1 MSYELNRQDIYSFAA
16 FIGAKTKEKGDEL
29 HFELCPKCH
38 GGSRKDKYTFGIN
51 LEKGA
56 FQCLRATC
64 DYKGHFVELCRDFDY
79 RLEYETPKVYKQLK
93 QPKKQIEPTQAAIDY
108 LWNCRGIPS
117 DVAKE
122 YGITT
127 HKDNADILCFPFF
140 DEAGKMQFI
149 KYRNTKYKQGDKGA
163 KEWCEKDAMP
173 ILFGMKQCK
182 NFDRLIITEGQLD
195 SLSVAAAGF
204 NNAVSVPTGAKG
216 FTWLAPCYD
225 WVCKFKEL
233 VVFGD
238 YERGE
243 MSLLDTLIKR
253 LGNKLTI
260 KAVRPCDYLGE
271 KDANAILQKYGVTA
285 IHNCIENAERAKI
298 EHVRDL
304 SSVRAVN
311 VAELPKISTGIAELD
326 RIIGGL
332 VMGQVVL
339 LSGRAGE
346 GKSTFMSQLICEA
359 LDQGESV
366 FAYSGELAD
375 WQFKNWLDYQLAGA
389 EHLTES
395 EGENGGK
402 VYTIEP
408 QAHQAINEWYKGRM
422 FIYDND
428 YLPNCKEE
436 IEGVLT
442 TVERVV
448 MQYGVRLICID
459 NLMTAMETVRD
470 KDNLHLA
477 QGNFVSELKRIAK
490 NYDVC
495 IILVAHPRK
504 SAEKD
509 FTNDTVSGSSDIAN
523 RVDVVMAYQR
533 ADDTERAQSGAD
545 SLLQISKNR
554 LFGVLKFKDDAIRLT
569 YSPKTK
575 RIFPVGENVR
585 KAYGWDYAAH
595 PHFEEISIADEL
607 PFK

>member
-16 FIGAKTKEKGDEL
+16 FIGAKTKEQGDEL

-38 GGSRKDKYTFGIN
+38 GGRSKEKYKFAIN

-56 FQCLRATC
+56 FQCLRASC
-64 DYKGHFVELCRDFDY
+64 GYKGHFVELCRDFDY

-93 QPKKQIEPTQAAIDY
+93 QPTKPIEPTQAAIDY

-122 YGITT
+122 YEITT
-127 HKDNADILCFPFF
+127 RKDNADILCFPFF
-140 DEAGKMQFI
+140 DETGKMQFI
-149 KYRNTKYKQGDKGA
+149 KYRNTKHKQGDKGN
-163 KEWCEKDAMP
+163 KEWRETDTMP

-182 NFDRLIITEGQLD
+182 GFDRLIITEGQLD
-195 SLSVAAAGF
+195 SLSVATAGI
-204 NNAVSVPTGAKG
+204 NNAVSVPSGANC

-238 YERGE
+238 YERGK
-243 MSLLDTLIKR
+243 MTLLDALIKR
-253 LGNKLTI
+253 FGNKLTI
-260 KAVRPCDYLGE
+260 KAVRSCDYLGE
-271 KDANAILQKYGVTA
+271 KDANAILQKYGVQA
-285 IHNCIENAERAKI
+285 IHSCIENAERAKI

-304 SSVRAVN
+304 SSVRPVN
-311 VAELPKISTGIAELD
+311 IAKLPKLSTGIAELD
-326 RIIGGL
+326 RTIGGL
-332 VMGQVVL
+332 VMEQVVL
-339 LSGRAGE
+339 LSGKAGE

-366 FAYSGELAD
+366 FAYSGELAA
-375 WQFKNWLDYQLAGA
+375 WQFKTWLDLQLAGA
-389 EHLTES
+389 ENLIAQDDKS
-395 EGENGGK
+395 GGE
-402 VYTIEP
+402 VYTIKP
-408 QAHQAINEWYKGRM
+408 QAQQAINEWYKNRM

-428 YLPNCKEE
+428 YLPDGKEE
-436 IEGVLT
+436 IEGVLA

-477 QGNFVSELKRIAK
+477 QGNFVNELKRIAR

-495 IILVAHPRK
+495 IILVAHPK
-504 SAEKD
+504 KTAEKD
-509 FTNDTVSGSSDIAN
+509 FTNDAISGSSDIAN

-533 ADDTERAQSGAD
+533 ADDTERAQFGAD
-545 SLLQISKNR
+545 SILQISKNR

-575 RIFPVGENVR
+575 RIMPIDAGVR
-585 KAYGWDYAAH
+585 KAYGWGRTAN
-595 PHFEEISIADEL
+595 PQWENISIDDVL
-607 PFK
+607 PFN